1 MSILT
6 ATLSDALVT
15 TATATDALVTTA
27 TISDVAVTD
36 VSPMFLLENTWPV
49 LAEGDEKVN
58 LEA

>member
-6 ATLSDALVT
+6 ATLS
-15 TATATDALVTTA
+15 DALVTTA

>member
-15 TATATDALVTTA
+15 TAT
-27 TISDVAVTD
+27 ISEVAVTD